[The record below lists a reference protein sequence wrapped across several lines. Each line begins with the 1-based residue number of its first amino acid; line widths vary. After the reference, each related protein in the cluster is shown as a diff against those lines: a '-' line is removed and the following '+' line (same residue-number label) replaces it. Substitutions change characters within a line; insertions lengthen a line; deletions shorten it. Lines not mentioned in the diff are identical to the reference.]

1 MTKEQDLKSHI
12 GEFKELIR
20 NLNIEN
26 RLLKEGFREIIN
38 YKSDKGYYYQTAVNI
53 ANRVFREIG
62 ETK

>member
-38 YKSDKGYYYQTAVNI
+38 YKSDKGYYY
-53 ANRVFREIG
+53 
-62 ETK
+62 